1 MDFFQ
6 LKTYFKVCKM
16 TVGED
21 DVMFA
26 VKTFSGY
33 HNSRIVVVK
42 RTWAKDTKHIRYF
55 SDVDDMF
62 VPTITFGINNTE
74 RGELTNVFER
84 QSFL

>member
-1 MDFFQ
+1 
-6 LKTYFKVCKM
+6 M